1 VLQLKNRG
9 KIIILVVLI
18 LLIVPPIRAYLFA
31 SKIATDWVIED
42 AQEKHL
48 TVVGMKVVSVSFI
61 LDMGY
66 IPAWAVDVEGG
77 LSRGDGTGYV
87 LGARIYVNAYFGTV
101 EDWIMLV

>member
-1 VLQLKNRG
+1 
-9 KIIILVVLI
+9 
-18 LLIVPPIRAYLFA
+18 
-31 SKIATDWVIED
+31 
-42 AQEKHL
+42 
-48 TVVGMKVVSVSFI
+48 MKVVSVSFI